1 MKKEVY
7 QYKYDNTCEIDMYM
21 RRKCQQC
28 RLKKCLTVG
37 MRSKGKV
44 STTVNVVM
52 KSARGKETTK
62 QISADVEDL
71 INRLIYYQAE
81 FELPSEDDMKK
92 ISVNKSHLK
101 FI

>member
-1 MKKEVY
+1 VKKEVY

-37 MRSKGKV
+37 MRSEGKV
-44 STTVNVVM
+44 STTVSVVV

>member
-7 QYKYDNTCEIDMYM
+7 QCKYDSSCDIDMYM

-37 MRSKGKV
+37 MRSEGKV
-44 STTVNVVM
+44 STMVSVVM

-81 FELPSEDDMKK
+81 FEVPSEDDMKN
-92 ISVNKSHLK
+92 ISVNKSRS
-101 FI
+101 